1 MRGRTVAAAPQAV
14 WNVLADFGA
23 LSSWADGI
31 DHSCVLSRGPDDGA
45 LGTTRRVQI
54 GRTVLVERITEF
66 AEPATLAYS
75 VEGLPKRLGSLTNR
89 WTLSPAGTGTEVT
102 ITSTVDVGS
111 WPIGTAVEWA
121 VGRAMAKKSESLLA
135 ALARRLETNRV

>member
-14 WNVLADFGA
+14 WDVLADFGA
-23 LSSWADGI
+23 LSSWADGV
-31 DHSCVLSRGPDDGA
+31 DHSCVLNSGPDGGL

-54 GRTVLVERITEF
+54 GRTALVERITELD
-66 AEPATLAYS
+66 EPSALGYS
-75 VEGLPKRLGSLTNR
+75 VEGLPKRLGSLSNR

-102 ITSTVDVGS
+102 ITSTADVGF